1 MYLIGCLSRA
11 SLSPNEPVPVCS
23 QAMDAGEYN
32 YAIAFQ
38 ERIKISDEKMEFY
51 KVRGS

>member
-1 MYLIGCLSRA
+1 MITLRHL
-11 SLSPNEPVPVCS
+11 

-38 ERIKISDEKMEFY
+38 ERIKISEDKMDFY
-51 KVRGS
+51 KV